1 MNTKRERAPIR
12 KGRLENEVILAV
24 VILYA
29 VISSALLLI
38 HHLQPAD
45 TVTITSSTSPS
56 HDAFDNAPAG
66 KPAPARE
73 TP

>member
-1 MNTKRERAPIR
+1 MNTKHERAPIR
-12 KGRLENEVILAV
+12 KGSLENEVILAV

-29 VISSALLLI
+29 VISTALLLI

-45 TVTITSSTSPS
+45 AVTITSSTSPS
-56 HDAFDNAPAG
+56 HDPFDNAPAG
-66 KPAPARE
+66 KLVPAEE